1 MSVSLYCYQAI
12 DAVSVEDDHKVID
25 LYVLFVLY
33 SVCSRRKAVRNL
45 LMAKVKSGLFTSR
58 LITEMFNCRIPV
70 SRVCSTIFLYLI
82 CIFSGTQ

>member
-1 MSVSLYCYQAI
+1 MSPDLRFSRSSAMSYSDRLCPCVVC
-12 DAVSVEDDHKVID
+12 AVSNCDAHDTE
-25 LYVLFVLY
+25 
-33 SVCSRRKAVRNL
+33 SPVRNL